1 YRTRQANMSL
11 KLCILLC
18 VAAVAVADVRPQYG
32 PPEPYHEEPSSPPKY
47 SYNYGVADGYS
58 GANYGHGESRDG
70 YKTEGSYTVDL
81 PDGRTQIVTYV
92 DNGDGL
98 IADVS
103 YKGEAVYPD
112 PPAYQPAPYAK

>member
-1 YRTRQANMSL
+1 MASF
-11 KLCILLC
+11 KLLVAFCL
-18 VAAVAVADVRPQYG
+18 VAAALSDQAPFYG
-32 PPEPYHEEPSSPPKY
+32 HPSSPYKEDPVSPPKY

-92 DNGDGL
+92 DNGDGF
-98 IADVS
+98 IADVT

-112 PPAYQPAPYAK
+112 EPSYQPAPYAK